1 MISDWLMEQ
10 FINFL
15 TPLFT
20 WLASLF
26 PPEQALALDG
36 LSPALAIPGYYI
48 DVLPFLTLL
57 GLAFAVFG
65 FSVLFKVVLFIW
77 RLLPLT

>member
-1 MISDWLMEQ
+1 MLSDWAMEQ

-26 PPEQALALDG
+26 PPEQSLALDG
-36 LSPALAIPGYYI
+36 LTPVLAIPGYYI

-57 GLAFAVFG
+57 GAAIAVFG
-65 FSVLFKVVLFIW
+65 FSALFKLVIFVW
-77 RLLPLT
+77 RLLPFT